1 MSRIWILL
9 ALLAGCVTT
18 SAGAAG
24 WIVDPA
30 RSALRFTATFESAPA
45 PGVFRKFDASVQF
58 VPGHAAGSRIDV
70 VIAIPSAD
78 MSSAEINDAI
88 RGPDWFDATR
98 FPVAEFHSTE
108 VRSVGGNRYLAV
120 GTLKVKDT
128 ARPIE
133 VPFTWT
139 PEGNLATMDGTLT
152 IDRGA
157 FGVGLRE
164 WRSTKV
170 IGASVEVRFSLHL
183 RQGG

>member
-1 MSRIWILL
+1 MSRIWILV
-9 ALLAGCVTT
+9 ALLGGCLGT
-18 SAGAAG
+18 SAGATG

-30 RSALRFTATFESAPA
+30 RSAIGFTATFENAPA

-58 VPGHAAGSRIDV
+58 APDHPADSRIDV

-98 FPVAEFHSTE
+98 FPVAEFHSTD
-108 VRSVGGNRYLAV
+108 VRSLGGNRYLAV
-120 GTLKVKDT
+120 GTLRVKDT
-128 ARPIE
+128 TKPLE

-139 PEGNLATMDGTLT
+139 PEGNVATMDGKLT

-157 FGVGLRE
+157 FGVGLGQ

-170 IGASVEVRFSLHL
+170 VGANVDLHFSLRL
-183 RQGG
+183 RNGG

>member
-1 MSRIWILL
+1 MSRIRIVL

-24 WIVDPA
+24 WTVDPA
-30 RSALRFTATFESAPA
+30 GSALRFTATFENAPA
-45 PGVFRKFDASVQF
+45 AGVFRKFDASVQF
-58 VPGHAAGSRIDV
+58 APNHVAGSRIDV

-88 RGPDWFDATR
+88 RGPDWFDAAR
-98 FPVAEFHSTE
+98 FPVAEFYSTE

-120 GTLKVKDT
+120 GTLTVKGT
-128 ARPIE
+128 TKPVE
-133 VPFTWT
+133 VPFSWK
-139 PEGNLATMDGTLT
+139 PAGDVATMDGELA

-157 FGVGLRE
+157 FGIGLRE

-170 IGASVEVRFSLHL
+170 VGANVEVRFSLRL
-183 RQGG
+183 RPGG

>member
-1 MSRIWILL
+1 MSRIWIVL
-9 ALLAGCVTT
+9 AMLVACVAT
-18 SAGAAG
+18 SARAVD
-24 WIVDPA
+24 WKVDPTA
-30 RSALRFTATFESAPA
+30 SELRFTATFERSPA
-45 PGVFRKFDASVQF
+45 TGVFRKFDATVQF
-58 VPGHAAGSRIDV
+58 APDHPADSRIDV
-70 VIAIPSAD
+70 VVAMPSAD
-78 MSSAEINDAI
+78 MSSAEINNAI

-128 ARPIE
+128 AKPLE

-139 PEGNLATMDGTLT
+139 PEGNLATMDGKLT

-164 WRSTKV
+164 WRSTNV
-170 IGASVEVRFSLHL
+170 VGANVDLRFSLHL
-183 RQGG
+183 RPGG

>member
-1 MSRIWILL
+1 MSRIWIVL

-18 SAGAAG
+18 SVGAAG

-30 RSALRFTATFESAPA
+30 GSALRFTATFENAPA
-45 PGVFRKFDASVQF
+45 AGVFRKFDASVQF
-58 VPGHAAGSRIDV
+58 VPDHVAGSRIDV

-78 MSSAEINDAI
+78 MRSAEINDVI
-88 RGPDWFDATR
+88 RGPDWFDTAR
-98 FPVAEFHSTE
+98 FPVAEFHSKE
-108 VRSVGGNRYLAV
+108 VRSLGGNRYLAV

-128 ARPIE
+128 AKPLE

-139 PEGNLATMDGTLT
+139 PEGNLATMDGKLT

-170 IGASVEVRFSLHL
+170 VGANVEVRFSLHL
-183 RQGG
+183 RPGG

>member
-1 MSRIWILL
+1 MSRTWIVL
-9 ALLAGCVTT
+9 ALLGGCVSA

-30 RSALRFTATFESAPA
+30 HSALRFIATFENAPA

-58 VPGHAAGSRIDV
+58 MPDHAAGSRIDV

-78 MSSAEINDAI
+78 MSSVEINNAI

-98 FPVAEFHSTE
+98 FPVAEFHSKE

-120 GTLKVKDT
+120 GTLRLKET
-128 ARPIE
+128 TRPIE
-133 VPFTWT
+133 VPFRWKSD
-139 PEGNLATMDGTLT
+139 GDLATMDGEVT

-157 FGVGLRE
+157 FGIGLGE
-164 WRSTKV
+164 WRSTRV
-170 IGASVEVRFSLHL
+170 VGPNVDLRFSLHL
-183 RQGG
+183 HKGE